1 MAAFGMGEN
10 ICKHTK
16 STRDSVQ
23 SLSHVRLF
31 QTPWMK
37 QASVHHHLLLK
48 LTSIEFVMPS
58 NHLILCHPLLFLP
71 SIYHLIRVFSSEWN
85 LYIRWPT
92 CWSFSFSI
100 SPSNENSGFDLLAVQ
115 GTLKS
120 PLQHQLDSI
129 NSSMLSLCYDQTLT
143 SHISQSD
150 VSAF

>member
-1 MAAFGMGEN
+1 MDLHILSLPYHCSVSQSCPAL
-10 ICKHTK
+10 C
-16 STRDSVQ
+16 DSIDCNMPG
-23 SLSHVRLF
+23 L
-31 QTPWMK
+31 P
-37 QASVHHHLLLK
+37 VHHHLLLK

-58 NHLILCHPLLFLP
+58 NHFILCHPLLFLP

-120 PLQHQLDSI
+120 LLQHQLDSI
-129 NSSMLSLCYDQTLT
+129 NSSMLSLCYGQTLT